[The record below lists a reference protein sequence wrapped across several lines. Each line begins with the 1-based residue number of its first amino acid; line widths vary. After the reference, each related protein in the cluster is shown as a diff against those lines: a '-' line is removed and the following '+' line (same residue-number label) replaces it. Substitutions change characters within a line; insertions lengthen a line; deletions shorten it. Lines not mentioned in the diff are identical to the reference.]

1 MKDLEPRQTISSSLK
16 GKRGQYSLETPPPA
30 DYISYKP
37 EMVGEQYGHVVIISP
52 EKRWTKGWHKPYV
65 LTKCVSCRTV
75 QWTLLDNLQRGISK
89 GCQQCSQKRKLPLW
103 LDRRLTA
110 AKQRCENPHDRGYK
124 NYGARGIRFM
134 FPSVTAAGLWII
146 ENLGLP
152 DRAMELDRIDCNRD
166 YAPGNLRFISHLEN
180 NRNKRNTILSEYDPQ
195 YWPYARTV
203 VVRKLAAGMTR
214 EQIIEDARQAVYQ
227 KRKNWRGIAARLM
240 SMTYEMPESITVTPY
255 RAS

>member
-1 MKDLEPRQTISSSLK
+1 
-16 GKRGQYSLETPPPA
+16 
-30 DYISYKP
+30 
-37 EMVGEQYGHVVIISP
+37 
-52 EKRWTKGWHKPYV
+52 
-65 LTKCVSCRTV
+65 
-75 QWTLLDNLQRGISK
+75 
-89 GCQQCSQKRKLPLW
+89 
-103 LDRRLTA
+103 
-110 AKQRCENPHDRGYK
+110 
-124 NYGARGIRFM
+124 M